1 MNMSSVKSQ
10 LVSGVIYN
18 AFAKYA
24 GMLVNLV
31 VAGILARILSSDDFG
46 IVAIATVIIT
56 FFGIFS
62 DFGIQPAIIQYKDL
76 TKKDLSNIFS
86 FTTWS
91 GVLLAIIFFFLAG
104 PISRYYESGSLK
116 IICQILSVNLLFST
130 LNIVPNALF
139 YKDKLFRFIAIRSV
153 VVQFIG
159 GTASVIAALTGLGIY
174 SLLINPIF
182 SSVTL
187 FLINYIKYPQKLRV
201 TFGIVSIKRIFSFS
215 AYQFLFNFINYF
227 SRNLDKLIVGK
238 FIGMSPLG
246 FYEKSYRL
254 MMLPLQNITH
264 VVSPV
269 MHPVFADLQA
279 DFKSMAGSYE
289 KVIRFLAFLGFPLS
303 VLLYFSAKEITFIIF
318 GTDWLP
324 SVRSFEIL
332 TLSVGVQIILS
343 TSGSIF
349 QATHSTRIMFL
360 SGLLSSVLTVVCLI
374 IAVLMFGTIE
384 AVAWS
389 LTITFT
395 VNFFQAYLLLYY
407 KVFKRDI
414 TFLLKQLYSPGI
426 LTFILVLIC
435 ILLVNTVSVEN
446 DIISLMVKSFVIAC
460 TSLAYIHFTGEMNL
474 KTKFNE
480 ILRSKN

>member
-1 MNMSSVKSQ
+1 MNSVKSQ
-10 LVSGVIYN
+10 LFSGVIYN

-24 GMLVNLV
+24 GMLVNLI
-31 VAGILARILSSDDFG
+31 VAGILARILSADDFG

-76 TKKDLSNIFS
+76 TKRDLSNIFS

-91 GVLLAIIFFFLAG
+91 GILLAVLFFFLSG
-104 PISRYYESGSLK
+104 PISRYYESDSLK
-116 IICQILSVNLLFST
+116 LICQILSVNLLFST

-139 YKDKLFRFIAIRSV
+139 YKDKLFRFIAVRSV

-159 GTASVIAALTGLGIY
+159 GTASVIAAFSGLGIY

-182 SSVTL
+182 SSITL
-187 FLINYIKYPQKLRV
+187 FVINYIRYPQELRL
-201 TFGIVSIKRIFSFS
+201 TLGTDSIKRIFSFS

-269 MHPVFADLQA
+269 MHPVFSDLQN
-279 DFKSMAGSYE
+279 DFRSMAGSYE

-303 VLLYFSAKEITFIIF
+303 VLLYFSALEVTFIIF
-318 GTDWLP
+318 GSDWLP

-332 TLSVGVQIILS
+332 AISVGVQIILS

-349 QATHSTRIMFL
+349 QATNSTRIMFL
-360 SGLLSSVLTVVCLI
+360 SGLLSSLLTVICLI
-374 IAVLMFGTIE
+374 AAVLFYGTIE

-389 LTITFT
+389 LTITFSI
-395 VNFFQAYLLLYY
+395 NFIQAYLLLYI
-407 KVFKRDI
+407 KVFRRGI
-414 TFLLKQLYSPGI
+414 SFLMKQLYSP
-426 LTFILVLIC
+426 LLLSALLVLVNVLTATFVKIDNV
-435 ILLVNTVSVEN
+435 LLSLTIKSVVTVT
-446 DIISLMVKSFVIAC
+446 ISLI
-460 TSLAYIHFTGEMNL
+460 YIHFSGEINL
-474 KTKFNE
+474 KAKLTE
-480 ILRSKN
+480 VLRSKK